1 MLPGHLA
8 LSLIPS
14 LSLSSFRSQTPSLTF
29 HERNSLLSS
38 SGAFCLRQR
47 RQSRPSR
54 TPPCAAWCDVLWLK
68 HEVIRFCANCWHSF
82 SSWQPSC
89 CVSSSEVLA
98 PAAEFGDVA
107 RLGGGMRFAEKAF
120 DLCAI
125 LDLDI
130 ADRERWGYSG
140 QKTA

>member
-1 MLPGHLA
+1 MAAVRAEPYDFVFQPEHVAQGGIFGWVGNSAALLRASAGRRSAELPTQPNAA
-8 LSLIPS
+8 L
-14 LSLSSFRSQTPSLTF
+14 R
-29 HERNSLLSS
+29 
-38 SGAFCLRQR
+38 
-47 RQSRPSR
+47 
-54 TPPCAAWCDVLWLK
+54 DVLAETRSHK
-68 HEVIRFCANCWHSF
+68 VCANRWHSF
-82 SSWQPSC
+82 SSSMPSC